1 MILKE
6 KIQCVKQK
14 PLKYKKN
21 KDFFVFYT
29 LNKQRKKVKK
39 KLFHGVIHSMGIFV
53 YLSTSNQR
61 NVDKVM

>member
-21 KDFFVFYT
+21 KDFFCILHF
-29 LNKQRKKVKK
+29 KQTEKKSEK
-39 KLFHGVIHSMGIFV
+39 KLFHGVIHSMGIFI